1 MMDIRKLQW
10 TLPPF
15 LYFFCLIVMITA
27 GLKVYR
33 LDRQIDA
40 IRATYD
46 KQLGDLQTTI
56 NEQTKEISNCRK
68 TVIGDGTATILMDV
82 NHPYGKFVS
91 PAAQLPAGYIPGPVW
106 IVPRRIVPRTM
117 DGTLNGAYA
126 YLHSD
131 GTMEPWRTA
140 GESK

>member
-1 MMDIRKLQW
+1 MIEIRKIDW
-10 TLPPF
+10 RLPMA
-15 LYFFCLIVMITA
+15 LYFLFVIVMIAA
-27 GLKVYR
+27 GSKVYQ
-33 LDRQIDA
+33 LDQQIDA

-56 NEQTKEISNCRK
+56 NEQTKEISDCRK
-68 TVIGDGTATILMDV
+68 TVVGDGTATILMDM

-91 PAAQLPAGYIPGPVW
+91 PAAQLPPGYIPGPVW